1 MSCDGFAA
9 EVYDLFVLGALDGE
23 ERLALERHID
33 KGCETC
39 LLSLKRS
46 LSTWSDFA
54 IATAEGETSPDL
66 RSRIIRMAE
75 LSKSIP
81 VLSQPSKPS
90 RDEVRIA
97 SSWFVRVVAASITL
111 IVGSAAWYA
120 GRQSAGFDTSH
131 MMADLERVQ
140 SDSAKTRQELDT
152 ARKDNRELET
162 SIASLK
168 NGSIAG
174 DQAKLKQRIL
184 QLEAEISQLDA
195 ELKREGQAKGANA
208 MITAALAAPGVH
220 LVPLKGVESAAHSV
234 AYSLVTETGRVV
246 LVASGLAVPPADRRY
261 QLWILRKEDPKV
273 SDGGIFS
280 VEADGKAVFEA
291 YNPAVTTGLTG
302 IAVTEEPQT
311 GSPQPTTSPILT
323 GSIEASQQ

>member
-23 ERLALERHID
+23 ERLALEHHIAD
-33 KGCETC
+33 GCDTC
-39 LLSLKRS
+39 LLLVKRS

-54 IATAEGETSPDL
+54 IATAEGERSPDL

-81 VLSQPSKPS
+81 VLSQPSRPS
-90 RDEVRIA
+90 GGEVRIA
-97 SSWFVRVVAASITL
+97 SSWFVRAVAASITL

-120 GRQSAGFDTSH
+120 GRQSAEFDASH
-131 MMADLERVQ
+131 VMANLERIQ
-140 SDSAKTRQELDT
+140 SDSAKTRGDLDAT
-152 ARKDNRELET
+152 RKQKKELET

-174 DQAKLKQRIL
+174 DQVKLKQRVQ

-208 MITAALAAPGVH
+208 MITAALATPGVR
-220 LVPLKGVESAAHSV
+220 LVPLKGVQSAAHSI
-234 AYSLVTETGRVV
+234 AYSLVTENGRVV
-246 LVASGLAVPPADRRY
+246 LVASGLAVPPVDRRY
-261 QLWILRKEDPKV
+261 QLWLLRKEDPKV

-291 YNPAVTTGLTG
+291 YNAAVTTGLTG
-302 IAVTEEPQT
+302 IAVTEEPQA
-311 GSPQPTTSPILT
+311 GSPQPTTTPILT